1 MADGR
6 RLSRLEIRVI
16 GGERRD
22 RGARVTREGGSL
34 VDEGI
39 VQLARPQPGRQ
50 PYADPERLAS
60 RASGTEPAR
69 GRLADAPLQLGL
81 ARVEGIT
88 DRGIPRELVA
98 GDRVE
103 LEQSAQERLRVVAR
117 KVAALDQ
124 SDRVRE
130 IGERQPVREA
140 RSVGALRR
148 ERGGDELAR
157 SSPAQ
162 APATPQLLRSTHA
175 AETTWRQSARRL
187 RGEVETTQSAGA
199 QAVIACLQ
207 CTPHNGGR
215 ENPDCACHMVEV
227 SVTAA
232 GPLLKFNWGNTPSN
246 LPSDFELGIAS
257 PKGGSSSTGG
267 TDMSD
272 GIVYVDTSD
281 FVRERSKR

>member
-1 MADGR
+1 VVGARPRGIAQRRVGVREEQVADGR
-6 RLSRLEIRVI
+6 RLGRLQIRVV
-16 GGERRD
+16 GGERRG

-39 VQLARPQPGRQ
+39 VQLAHQQPGRQ
-50 PYADPERLAS
+50 PHADPERLAP
-60 RASGTEPAR
+60 RASGAEPAR
-69 GRLADAPLQLGL
+69 GRPADAPLELGL

-140 RSVGALRR
+140 RPVGALHR

-162 APATPQLLRSTHA
+162 APATPQLLPSTHA
-175 AETTWRQSARRL
+175 AETTCVSQR
-187 RGEVETTQSAGA
+187 AG
-199 QAVIACLQ
+199 
-207 CTPHNGGR
+207 
-215 ENPDCACHMVEV
+215 
-227 SVTAA
+227 
-232 GPLLKFNWGNTPSN
+232 
-246 LPSDFELGIAS
+246 
-257 PKGGSSSTGG
+257 
-267 TDMSD
+267 
-272 GIVYVDTSD
+272 
-281 FVRERSKR
+281 

>member
-1 MADGR
+1 
-6 RLSRLEIRVI
+6 
-16 GGERRD
+16 
-22 RGARVTREGGSL
+22 
-34 VDEGI
+34 
-39 VQLARPQPGRQ
+39 LARPSGAGRQ
-50 PYADPERLAS
+50 PHADPERLAP

-69 GRLADAPLQLGL
+69 GRPADAPLQLGL

-117 KVAALDQ
+117 KVAPLDE

-140 RSVGALRR
+140 RPVGALRR

-187 RGEVETTQSAGA
+187 RAEVETTQSAGA

-207 CTPHNGGR
+207 GTLRARGLPQAQNRASTCGQPTKGRPSSRSFGARAIDSVAEVAGAKVYDDGTRTFWLANGYLFWI
-215 ENPDCACHMVEV
+215 E
-227 SVTAA
+227 A
-232 GPLLKFNWGNTPSN
+232 GPRGDSVAPTPTELAPLIRASRAVAP
-246 LPSDFELGIAS
+246 PS
-257 PKGGSSSTGG
+257 
-267 TDMSD
+267 
-272 GIVYVDTSD
+272 
-281 FVRERSKR
+281 